1 MNSEDIDWWKLN
13 EDIDRNGFARL
24 ENLLA
29 PEDCVSLINKFG
41 NEALY
46 RRHIIMQQHGYG
58 QGEYKYFAYPLP
70 DPVARLRED
79 YYPPLAQIAN
89 DWSERLSDGV
99 QYPEKLADYT
109 ARCHA
114 AGQLRPT
121 PLILKYNAG
130 DYNRLHQDLYGEHLF
145 PLQMTILLST
155 PGADFDGGEFIL
167 TEQRARQQSRARVV
181 PLKMGDAVVFAVN
194 QRPIQGKTGS
204 VRVTMRHGVSD
215 VLAGQR
221 YTLGI
226 IFHDAK

>member
-1 MNSEDIDWWKLN
+1 MKYGRVDWQKLGK
-13 EDIDRNGFARL
+13 DLDQHGYGLI
-24 ENLLA
+24 ENLLTGVQ
-29 PEDCVSLINKFG
+29 CTSLIDDFEK
-41 NEALY
+41 EALY
-46 RRHIIMQQHGYG
+46 RRHIVMQQHGYG

-70 DPVARLRED
+70 DPVARLREAF
-79 YYPPLAQIAN
+79 YPPLAQIAN
-89 DWSERLSDGV
+89 NWADRLSSTER
-99 QYPEKLADYT
+99 YPEKLGDYT
-109 ARCHA
+109 ARCHD

-121 PLILKYNAG
+121 PLILKYTAG

-145 PLQMTILLST
+145 PLQMAILLSDPVT
-155 PGADFDGGEFIL
+155 DFSGGEFIL

-181 PLKMGDAVVFAVN
+181 PLKKGDAVIFAVN

-215 VLAGQR
+215 VRNGQR

>member
-1 MNSEDIDWWKLN
+1 MNSEDIDWRKLS

-29 PEDCVSLINKFG
+29 PEDCASLINEFG

-79 YYPPLAQIAN
+79 FYPPLAQIAN
-89 DWSERLSDGV
+89 DWSVRLSDGL

-181 PLKMGDAVVFAVN
+181 PLKKGDAVVFAVN

-215 VLAGQR
+215 VLDGQR

>member
-1 MNSEDIDWWKLN
+1 MNSEDIDWRKLS

-29 PEDCVSLINKFG
+29 PEDCASLINEFG

-79 YYPPLAQIAN
+79 FYPPLAQIAN
-89 DWSERLSDGV
+89 DWSVRLSDGL

-181 PLKMGDAVVFAVN
+181 PLKKGDAVVFAVN

>member
-1 MNSEDIDWWKLN
+1 MNSEDIDWRKLN

-29 PEDCVSLINKFG
+29 PEDCASLINEFG

-58 QGEYKYFAYPLP
+58 QGEYKYFTYPLP

-79 YYPPLAQIAN
+79 FYPPLAQIAN

-181 PLKMGDAVVFAVN
+181 PLKKGDAVVFAVN

>member
-1 MNSEDIDWWKLN
+1 MNSEDIDWRKLS
-13 EDIDRNGFARL
+13 EDIDRNGFACL

-29 PEDCVSLINKFG
+29 PEECASLINEFG

-79 YYPPLAQIAN
+79 FYPPLAQIAN
-89 DWSERLSDGV
+89 DWSVRLSDGL

-181 PLKMGDAVVFAVN
+181 PLKKGDAVVFAVN

>member
-1 MNSEDIDWWKLN
+1 MKRDGADLQNLGQKIDQ
-13 EDIDRNGFARL
+13 NGYAMIT
-24 ENLLA
+24 NLLTPA
-29 PEDCVSLINKFG
+29 QCASLISDF
-41 NEALY
+41 EDETLY
-46 RRHIIMQQHGYG
+46 RSHIVMQQHGYG
-58 QGEYKYFAYPLP
+58 QGDYKYFAYPLP
-70 DPVARLRED
+70 DLVANLREVL
-79 YYPPLAQIAN
+79 YPPLAHIAN
-89 DWSERLSDGV
+89 DWAVRLSNGER
-99 QYPEKLADYT
+99 YPDKLGDYT

-114 AGQLRPT
+114 AGQMRPT

-145 PLQMTILLST
+145 PLQVAILLSDPDT
-155 PGADFDGGEFIL
+155 DFSGGEFIL

-181 PLKMGDAVVFAVN
+181 PLRKGDAVIFAVN

-215 VLAGQR
+215 VLSGQR

>member
-1 MNSEDIDWWKLN
+1 MNSESIDWRKLSEDIDQ
-13 EDIDRNGFARL
+13 NGFARL

-29 PEDCVSLINKFG
+29 TEDCQSLIGEFE
-41 NEALY
+41 NESLY
-46 RRHIIMQQHGYG
+46 RHHIVMQQHGYG

-70 DPVARLRED
+70 DEIARLREEF
-79 YYPPLAQIAN
+79 YPPLARIAN
-89 DWSERLSDGV
+89 DWSERLSGGV
-99 QYPEKLADYT
+99 RYPEKLADYT

-145 PLQMTILLST
+145 PLQLTILLST
-155 PGADFDGGEFIL
+155 PGTDFDGGEFIL
-167 TEQRARQQSRARVV
+167 TEQRARQQTRARVV
-181 PLKMGDAVVFAVN
+181 PLKKGDAVVFAVN
-194 QRPIQGKTGS
+194 QRPIQGKAGS
-204 VRVTMRHGVSD
+204 VRVTMRHGVCD

>member
-1 MNSEDIDWWKLN
+1 MKHVGVDWQKLGEDLDQHGYGMIK
-13 EDIDRNGFARL
+13 
-24 ENLLA
+24 NLLTEA
-29 PEDCVSLINKFG
+29 QCASLIDNFE
-41 NEALY
+41 NEPLY
-46 RRHIIMQQHGYG
+46 RSHIVMQQHGYG
-58 QGEYKYFAYPLP
+58 QGEYKYFTYPFP
-70 DPVARLRED
+70 DQIVALREGF
-79 YYPPLAQIAN
+79 YPPLARLAN
-89 DWSERLSDGV
+89 DWATRLSNGER
-99 QYPEKLADYT
+99 YPDTLADYT

-145 PLQMTILLST
+145 PLQMAILLSA
-155 PGADFDGGEFIL
+155 PGADFEGGEFIL

-181 PLKMGDAVVFAVN
+181 PLKKGDAVIFAVN
-194 QRPIQGKTGS
+194 QRPIPGKTGS

-215 VLAGQR
+215 VLRGQR

>member
-1 MNSEDIDWWKLN
+1 MNSEDIDWRKLS

-29 PEDCVSLINKFG
+29 PEDCASLINEFG

-58 QGEYKYFAYPLP
+58 HGEYKYFAYPLP

-79 YYPPLAQIAN
+79 FYPPLAQIAN
-89 DWSERLSDGV
+89 DWSERLSDGL

-181 PLKMGDAVVFAVN
+181 PLKKGDAVVFAVN